1 MEIYILYYG
10 NHDTD
15 ARIKEYEKCENIKS
29 IQYAHRIK
37 YKKWMFY
44 LSHCPM
50 IIAHGEEAPKLWS
63 LHGHTHS
70 KEKFCEYDHCYNVN
84 LDAHNCYPVAIE
96 QIIKDIQALL
106 FK

>member
-44 LSHCPM
+44 LM
-50 IIAHGEEAPKLWS
+50 FFMALVV
-63 LHGHTHS
+63 L
-70 KEKFCEYDHCYNVN
+70 FM
-84 LDAHNCYPVAIE
+84 
-96 QIIKDIQALL
+96 ALL
-106 FK
+106 LVIMAIARLLPFSYTGFLRPSFHRGEMRKEADGTCKHSG